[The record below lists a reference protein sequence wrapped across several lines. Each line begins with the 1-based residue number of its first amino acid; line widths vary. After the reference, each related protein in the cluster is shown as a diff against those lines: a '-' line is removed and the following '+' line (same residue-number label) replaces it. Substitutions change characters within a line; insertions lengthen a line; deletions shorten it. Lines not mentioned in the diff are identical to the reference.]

1 MTKIP
6 WTEKTNNP
14 FVGCDKVSLGCQNCY
29 AEKMAMRLCAMGQEK
44 YFPVVTPNG
53 WTGKTNFVSSE
64 LDKLFQWKKP
74 CMIFMVSMGDL
85 FHEANEIDDIARV
98 VAAMFLNQRH
108 TFQVL
113 TKRPERALFVLN
125 NEEFWFSY
133 HKYCNSLHDKF
144 IKPLEQELYFYDE
157 IKNEWPLKNVWLGVT
172 VENQAMAD
180 TRIPL
185 LLQIPAVK
193 RFVSIEP
200 MLESVD
206 LTSIKGNAWAAY
218 QVLRL
223 ITGAGDSDRPALD
236 WVIVGA
242 ESGPKRRP
250 FNEEWACVIKN
261 QCIRNNVPF
270 FYKQKYIG
278 NKKII
283 LPLLDGQ
290 IWNQTPSKHILN
302 D

>member
-6 WTEKTNNP
+6 WTEKANNP
-14 FVGCDKVSLGCQNCY
+14 FVGCEKVSPGCNNCY

-98 VAAMFLNQRH
+98 FAAMFLNQRH

-157 IKNEWPLKNVWLGVT
+157 IKNEWPLKNAWLGVT

-180 TRIPL
+180 TRIHL
-185 LLQIPAVK
+185 LLQISAVR

-200 MLESVD
+200 MLGPID
-206 LTSIKGNAWAAY
+206 IMQWRAADNSF
-218 QVLRL
+218 R
-223 ITGAGDSDRPALD
+223 ID

-250 FNEEWACVIKN
+250 FNEEWARVIKN
-261 QCIRNNVPF
+261 QCVRNDIPF

-278 NKKII
+278 NNKIV

-290 IWNQTPSKHILN
+290 IWNQMPKR
-302 D
+302 